1 MGTARTSPAPSAGA
15 IAHVCMTLTPSRAFT
30 ISRIASV
37 SMTNDTRLATTPAG
51 LRIFWIVK
59 LSSGE
64 LE

>member
-1 MGTARTSPAPSAGA
+1 
-15 IAHVCMTLTPSRAFT
+15 MTLTPSRAFT